1 MSLPRIRSYRF
12 ATAAQWSSGILAR
25 AQAGADGSAS
35 PYPPHATT
43 ARAFPSRGGAWA
55 PAFGYDGSAWWRGA
69 QGSLF
74 RLDPGAGGPVEITA
88 PGALARARRMATGRR
103 VAWVAG
109 RAAGALSCYSL
120 DDLGH
125 VRDATIDG
133 EVIDLADDGR
143 NGVWVLARRAG
154 ANLLLR
160 VDCSGRQ
167 VAQLPLPAALRE
179 PSALVWLRKAR
190 RFVLLDQGGDMLW
203 FLGHGGAP
211 AQAPLAVAAL
221 RPSFRATQLGSD
233 GREQIVLGGRDHDA
247 YGGQWRAIVT
257 DAFGDVLDQVAVGAP
272 VTGVSAHGEQLLVT
286 TEHGAELYGAARGD
300 GDGAGPVASLEFL
313 TPALH
318 SPDAEDA
325 HCWLRAELS
334 AHLPRGT
341 LLSLESAGTSQPAV
355 RDDAMRIAQDPN
367 LPPQVRQ
374 AQLDRLLGPWSAP
387 LLFAGSADGD
397 ALQTLA
403 APLFQ
408 LRHRYLWLR
417 LRLSAPPGAVLPR
430 LSELR
435 VLYPDMSLMQ
445 QLPAIFRRDDQPH
458 DFLRSLV
465 GVLETTTQDLDRKI
479 ASIGSL
485 LHPQSASGKWLDL
498 VARWLGLPWDDGL
511 DEERKRRL
519 LRAGHRILALRG
531 TRAGLEALLAS
542 LFPDQPPRYRIRD
555 FGTETRPAL
564 LGGGARTGSAL
575 PALLGGLPRHSAVLG
590 RKATLGRMQLPCQPD
605 AGCAA
610 QPWDGLVRIDLRAS
624 TQERADWEPWLAALV
639 DAVMPLSVRA
649 SLRWRPPQPASGV
662 LGEDTRLDA
671 PGNTTLG
678 SNAILGDT
686 RLAPDRPIKLSESG
700 TDPGFGLQ

>member
-1 MSLPRIRSYRF
+1 MSLPKTRSYRF
-12 ATAAQWSSGILAR
+12 ATAAQWASGIFAR
-25 AQAGADGSAS
+25 ARLGADGSAS
-35 PYPPHATT
+35 PYPPHAAT
-43 ARAFPSRGGAWA
+43 ARAFPLRGGARA
-55 PAFGYDGSAWWRGA
+55 PAFGYDGNAWWRGA

-74 RLDPGAGGPVEITA
+74 RLDPGAGAPVEITA
-88 PGALARARRMATGRR
+88 PDALARARRMATGRR

-109 RAAGALSCYSL
+109 RAAATLSCYSL

-125 VRDATIDG
+125 IRDAAIDG

-143 NGVWVLARRAG
+143 NGAWVLARRKG
-154 ANLLLR
+154 APLLLH

-167 VAQLPLPAALRE
+167 VAHLPLPGALRE
-179 PSALVWLRKAR
+179 PGAMVWLRKAS
-190 RFVLLDQGGDMLW
+190 RFVLLAEGGQTLW
-203 FLGHGGAP
+203 FLGPDGAP
-211 AQAPLAVAAL
+211 AQAPLPLATL
-221 RPSFRATQLGSD
+221 RPCLRATQLGSD
-233 GREQIVLGGRDHDA
+233 GRGLIVLGGRDHDA
-247 YGGQWRAIVT
+247 YGGQWRAIVA

-272 VTGVSAHGEQLLVT
+272 VTGVSAHGEQLLVA
-286 TEHGAELYGAARGD
+286 TERGAELYGAAQGN
-300 GDGAGPVASLEFL
+300 GAGTGASLEFL

-334 AHLPRGT
+334 AGLPRGT
-341 LLSLESAGTSQPAV
+341 LLSLESVGTSQPAL
-355 RDDAMRIAQDPN
+355 RDEATRIARDPN

-374 AQLDRLLGPWSAP
+374 AQLDRLLGPWSEP
-387 LLFAGSADGD
+387 LLFTGSADGD
-397 ALQTLA
+397 EPQTLA

-408 LRHRYLWLR
+408 QRHRYLWLR
-417 LRLSAPPGAVLPR
+417 LRLTAPPGAALPR

-479 ASIGSL
+479 GSIGSL
-485 LHPQSASGKWLDL
+485 LHPQSASGKWLDF

-511 DEERKRRL
+511 DEGSKRRL
-519 LRAGHRILALRG
+519 LLAGHRILALRG

-542 LFPDQPPRYRIRD
+542 LFPDQPPIYRIRD
-555 FGTETRPAL
+555 FSTETRPAM
-564 LGGGARTGSAL
+564 LGGGARAGSAL

-590 RKATLGRMQLPCQPD
+590 RKAILGQLRLPCEPD
-605 AGCAA
+605 AACAA
-610 QPWDGLVRIDLRAS
+610 QPWEGLVRIDMRAS
-624 TQERADWEPWLAALV
+624 QQERAAWEPWLAALV
-639 DAVMPLSVRA
+639 DAVMPLSARA

-686 RLAPDRPIKLSESG
+686 RLAPDRPITLSESG
-700 TDPGFGLQ
+700 IDPGFGLQ